1 MAARS
6 IGSGTI
12 SFGLVSIPIRVYV
25 ATHSEQLGFNM
36 LHEACGTRIR
46 QQLYCPHCQRVI
58 ERNETVRGYQFQK
71 DRYVRFTDDELKALE
86 AEANRA
92 IDIHEFVPLASV
104 DPIYFEDAHYLG
116 PDKGAEKAYH
126 LLAEAMRATGKVA
139 LAQFVRGGKE
149 HLVVIR
155 PYDGGLVLH
164 SMFYA
169 DEVRSFD
176 EVDAGAEPKVRPN
189 ELQMAERLIEQLS
202 TDEFHP
208 EQYKDEYRERVQEVV
223 QKKVAGEE
231 VTIAE
236 PEKPRAQVID
246 LMEALKA
253 SLSRAERP
261 ARGGERRS
269 ATTAE
274 AEPAAKRRPAARSR
288 EERPASRRRAH
299 KK

>member
-1 MAARS
+1 MPARS

-12 SFGLVSIPIRVYV
+12 SFGLVSIPIRVFV

-36 LHEACGTRIR
+36 LHEECGTRIK
-46 QQLYCPHCQRVI
+46 QQLYCPQDERVV
-58 ERNETVRGYQFQK
+58 ERNETIRGYQFAK
-71 DRYVRFTDDELKALE
+71 DRYVRFTDEELKALE
-86 AEANRA
+86 AEANRS
-92 IDIHEFVPLASV
+92 IDIHEFVPLDKV

-176 EVDAGAEPKVRPN
+176 EVDMGGEPKVRPN

-202 TDEFHP
+202 NQDFRP
-208 EQYKDEYRERVQEVV
+208 DQYKDEYRERLQEVV

-253 SLSRAERP
+253 SLARTERP
-261 ARGGERRS
+261 HRA
-269 ATTAE
+269 ATASQ
-274 AEPAAKRRPAARSR
+274 AEPEATKRRPAARPRS
-288 EERPASRRRAH
+288 ERPPSRRRAN